1 MFDIVRSIAVESKYQ
16 SLLHMPSPSEIK
28 RVSTEGSCK
37 RLFLLLVAIRG
48 HDLPL
53 ENVDATDSDKR
64 GEQGVYLLRKLGVV
78 KTLEG
83 QNPFNLDKR
92 EHLTLVDN
100 LGTTSLIVP
109 SIRSLSPCPFRKE
122 EYASF

>member
-1 MFDIVRSIAVESKYQ
+1 MQIVVVVVNRLKPFTHASPRLLGNHYGAVVRGFFFD
-16 SLLHMPSPSEIK
+16 P
-28 RVSTEGSCK
+28 T
-37 RLFLLLVAIRG
+37 IRG

-64 GEQGVYLLRKLGVV
+64 VEQGVCLLGNFGAV
-78 KTLEG
+78 KTLVG
-83 QNPFNLDKR
+83 QNPYKLDKR

-109 SIRSLSPCPFRKE
+109 SIRSLKAWRNEKTTCKF
-122 EYASF
+122 

>member
-1 MFDIVRSIAVESKYQ
+1 VAFLFSRPV
-16 SLLHMPSPSEIK
+16 IK
-28 RVSTEGSCK
+28 
-37 RLFLLLVAIRG
+37 RG

-64 GEQGVYLLRKLGVV
+64 VEQGVYLLRKLGVV

-83 QNPFNLDKR
+83 QNPFRLDKR

-100 LGTTSLIVP
+100 LGTTT
-109 SIRSLSPCPFRKE
+109 
-122 EYASF
+122 

>member
-1 MFDIVRSIAVESKYQ
+1 
-16 SLLHMPSPSEIK
+16 MPSP
-28 RVSTEGSCK
+28 
-37 RLFLLLVAIRG
+37 LVLTYGFPPRAVVRGFFFDPTIRG

-78 KTLEG
+78 KTLVEVVL
-83 QNPFNLDKR
+83 NNLDKR

-100 LGTTSLIVP
+100 LGIST
-109 SIRSLSPCPFRKE
+109 
-122 EYASF
+122 